1 MTTDNVHE
9 IDRTAC
15 LLDDGER
22 TVDTIEA
29 PAEYTW
35 RQSEW
40 DMPRVGD
47 RVILDA
53 YGRRSISAVVIR
65 IGAHWSDQPAGQSGW
80 YVTVAAPADW
90 PGRDDDRA
98 LYDEDGHVIGGVA

>member
-1 MTTDNVHE
+1 MDTAHE
-9 IDRTAC
+9 IDRTAY
-15 LLDDGER
+15 LLDEDLER
-22 TVDTIEA
+22 TSEIEA

-40 DMPRVGD
+40 GMPRVGD

-53 YGRRSISAVVIR
+53 EDCSISAVVIR
-65 IGAHWSDQPAGQSGW
+65 IGAHWSDQPAGRSGW
-80 YVTVAAPADW
+80 YVTAAVPADW

-98 LYDEDGHVIGGVA
+98 LYDEDGNLIGGVA